1 MSMGSTRTTL
11 VTRQSHPTHI
21 SVTHTLTCD
30 KIISMTKPN
39 FIESGFY
46 CIVEMPTQSNF
57 ANLIGLSREAVSRV
71 SGRLR
76 SDGLVEISGN
86 DLHILD
92 RKGLENRAFGQSF

>member
-1 MSMGSTRTTL
+1 
-11 VTRQSHPTHI
+11 
-21 SVTHTLTCD
+21 
-30 KIISMTKPN
+30 MTKPN